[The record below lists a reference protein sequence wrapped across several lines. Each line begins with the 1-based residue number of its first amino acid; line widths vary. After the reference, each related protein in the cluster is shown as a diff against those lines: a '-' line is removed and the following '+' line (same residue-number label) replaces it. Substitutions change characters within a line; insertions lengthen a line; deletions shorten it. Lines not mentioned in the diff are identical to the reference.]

1 MLQFIKD
8 LPSHVAGVHA
18 TGEVRDEDF
27 ERVLVPLLD
36 ERINS
41 YGRINFLLILDT
53 NVSNFTAG
61 ALWKDL
67 KLVLK
72 HYRQWKKIAIV
83 TDQKE
88 VELFIDVFRF
98 IIPGKSRFFPFNKLD
113 EAVRW
118 VSANNQ

>member
-27 ERVLVPLLD
+27 EKVLTPLLN
-36 ERINS
+36 EMANNH
-41 YGRINFLLILDT
+41 GRINFLLVLDT
-53 NVSNFTAG
+53 KVSNFTWG

-67 KLVLK
+67 KLGLR

-83 TDQKE
+83 TDQKG
-88 VELFIDVFRF
+88 VKLFSYVFRL
-98 IIPGKSRFFPFNKLD
+98 ILPDKSKCFPLDKLD
-113 EAVRW
+113 EALRW
-118 VSANNQ
+118 VSVK